1 MQPNMDLKVI
11 FKFYFIYL
19 KDSSN
24 LLLFVLADFT
34 DESTIFVVGFS
45 ELWTETAPSLE
56 QEHNPASTS
65 GK

>member
-1 MQPNMDLKVI
+1 MDLKVI

-56 QEHNPASTS
+56 QEHNL
-65 GK
+65 